1 MIRARGYTKVSFC
14 PGLFVFRF
22 LHEGMVVGE
31 GLRGG
36 RILDRVAA
44 FVAPFCGE
52 EIACANESLVS
63 RLYFNLLEIRRDFRL
78 SRDIYVLYR
87 RNARS
92 HLRNYTFDKKRFL
105 GGFIIVL

>member
-52 EIACANESLVS
+52 EIA
-63 RLYFNLLEIRRDFRL
+63 
-78 SRDIYVLYR
+78 
-87 RNARS
+87 
-92 HLRNYTFDKKRFL
+92 
-105 GGFIIVL
+105 